1 MVIVTFEL
9 KSSRD
14 FLKVNDHW
22 ELTQEW
28 LYNCYNHY
36 LLVETIYYLSR
47 SQERSQN
54 CSMKLVSSVWTHTK
68 RDFHQELE
76 ELFSS
81 TDCLYEP
88 QFREGPCTVD
98 FRCGSS
104 AKDCKYIHSY
114 HHSPCN
120 LCTYK
125 KRNKSWCILVYIV
138 TLCTYY
144 RILAFLYTISRIYLL
159 FSICIFLIYL

>member
-1 MVIVTFEL
+1 MTTGSSLKNDCTTVT
-9 KSSRD
+9 
-14 FLKVNDHW
+14 
-22 ELTQEW
+22 T
-28 LYNCYNHY
+28 
-36 LLVETIYYLSR
+36 TIYYLSR

-76 ELFSS
+76 ELFGS

-104 AKDCKYIHSY
+104 AKDCKYIHSSLPLQFMY
-114 HHSPCN
+114 IQ
-120 LCTYK
+120 K
-125 KRNKSWCILVYIV
+125 QNKILVYFSV
-138 TLCTYY
+138 YSNPLH
-144 RILAFLYTISRIYLL
+144 IL
-159 FSICIFLIYL
+159 